1 MKIGISCYPV
11 YGGSGVVATE
21 LGIALARRG
30 HEVHFITYAQP
41 FRLPYF
47 MERVYY
53 HEVEVPN
60 YPLFEHPPYNLALSV
75 AIQNVVEQHDL
86 DLLHAHYAVPHATS
100 AWIAKEMLNRPG
112 FRIATTLHGTDI
124 TLVGQDPS
132 FQSLTQFSIRKSDG
146 LTAVSEFL
154 RRETHEHFDI
164 PTHDIEVIPN
174 FVDLEKYSRGAYP
187 CHRAKLAREGEKIVT
202 HISNF
207 RGVKRVDDVVRVFAR
222 ISRAVPARLLLVGDG
237 PDRLKVH
244 ELAES
249 EGVSDRVLFL
259 GKQNSVA
266 ELLSCTDL
274 FLLPSETEAFGLV
287 ALEAMACGVP
297 VVATSTGGLPEV
309 VDDGMSGFLRPV
321 GDVDGVGVERCDVG
335 RDRAGGGRFGCDGG
349 AEVERGVVHDVA
361 HLMDALVGDTLA
373 SALLANGIHLMGRSF
388 KYHRPRGVLSAG
400 SDEHLPHPAQQVKY
414 HRPDDRGTGAP
425 AQTITGERRRRR
437 WEGNRHAAD
446 LSRRFRRAADTVPG
460 GRPSGHRLC
469 RVPRGP
475 SRGGGPDRR
484 H

>member
-1 MKIGISCYPV
+1 MVRGDCVKIGISCYPV

-21 LGIALARRG
+21 LGIELAQRG

-47 MERVYY
+47 MERIYY

-75 AIQNVVEQHDL
+75 AIENVVEQHDL

-100 AWIAKEMLNRPG
+100 AWIAKELLGRDR
-112 FRIATTLHGTDI
+112 FRIVTTLHGTDI

-132 FQSLTQFSIRKSDG
+132 FHSLTQFSIRKSDG

-164 PTHDIEVIPN
+164 PMQDIRVIPN
-174 FVDLEKYSRGAYP
+174 FVDLDKYRRDAYP
-187 CHRAKLAREGEKIVT
+187 CHRSKLANEGDSIVT

-207 RGVKRVDDVVRVFAR
+207 RSVKRVDDVVRIFSRIAR
-222 ISRAVPARLLLVGDG
+222 RIPARLLLVGDG
-237 PDRLKVH
+237 PDRVKAH
-244 ELAES
+244 EVAEA
-249 EGVSDRVLFL
+249 EGVVDRVLFL

-297 VVATSTGGLPEV
+297 VIATCTGGLSEV
-309 VDDGMSGFLRPV
+309 VDDGLSGYLAPV
-321 GDVDGVGVERCDVG
+321 GDVEAMADAGIGLLTDAAAWQSFSA
-335 RDRAGGGRFGCDGG
+335 RARQG
-349 AEVERGVVHDVA
+349 AERFSADRVVSLYEA
-361 HLMDALVGDTLA
+361 
-373 SALLANGIHLMGRSF
+373 F
-388 KYHRPRGVLSAG
+388 YEEVL
-400 SDEHLPHPAQQVKY
+400 
-414 HRPDDRGTGAP
+414 
-425 AQTITGERRRRR
+425 RR
-437 WEGNRHAAD
+437 
-446 LSRRFRRAADTVPG
+446 
-460 GRPSGHRLC
+460 
-469 RVPRGP
+469 
-475 SRGGGPDRR
+475 
-484 H
+484 

>member
-1 MKIGISCYPV
+1 VKIGISCYPV

-21 LGIALARRG
+21 LGIELARRG

-47 MERVYY
+47 VERIFY

-75 AIQNVVEQHDL
+75 SIQNVVEQHDL

-100 AWIAKEMLNRPG
+100 AWIAKELLGREG

-132 FQSLTQFSIRKSDG
+132 FHSLTQFSIRKSDG
-146 LTAVSEFL
+146 LTAVSEYL

-164 PTHDIEVIPN
+164 PLDDIRVIPN
-174 FVDLEKYSRGAYP
+174 FVDLARYDRSAYP
-187 CHRAKLAREGEKIVT
+187 CHRSKLTKAGEKLIT

-207 RGVKRVDDVVRVFAR
+207 RGVKRVDDVVRTFAR
-222 ISRAVPARLLLVGDG
+222 ITRRVPSRLLLVGDG
-237 PDRLKVH
+237 PDRVKVQ
-244 ELAES
+244 EVAES
-249 EGVSDRVLFL
+249 EGVADRVLFL

-297 VVATSTGGLPEV
+297 VIATRVGGIPEV
-309 VDDGMSGFLRPV
+309 VDDGESGYLADI
-321 GDVDGVGVERCDVG
+321 GDVDTMGEAGVRLLSDGEQWS
-335 RDRAGGGRFGCDGG
+335 RFSKAARRG
-349 AEVERGVVHDVA
+349 AERFSSDRVVTMYEDFYKEV
-361 HLMDALVGDTLA
+361 LA
-373 SALLANGIHLMGRSF
+373 
-388 KYHRPRGVLSAG
+388 
-400 SDEHLPHPAQQVKY
+400 
-414 HRPDDRGTGAP
+414 T
-425 AQTITGERRRRR
+425 
-437 WEGNRHAAD
+437 
-446 LSRRFRRAADTVPG
+446 
-460 GRPSGHRLC
+460 
-469 RVPRGP
+469 
-475 SRGGGPDRR
+475 
-484 H
+484 

>member
-1 MKIGISCYPV
+1 VKIGISCYPV

-21 LGIALARRG
+21 LGIELAQRG

-47 MERVYY
+47 MERVFY

-75 AIQNVVEQHDL
+75 AIESVVEQHDL

-100 AWIAKEMLNRPG
+100 AWIAKELLGRDR
-112 FRIATTLHGTDI
+112 FRIVTTLHGTDI

-132 FQSLTQFSIRKSDG
+132 FHSLTQFSIRKADG

-164 PTHDIEVIPN
+164 PMQDIRVIPN
-174 FVDLEKYSRGAYP
+174 FVDLDKYRRDAYP
-187 CHRAKLAREGEKIVT
+187 CHRSKLANEGDRIVT

-207 RGVKRVDDVVRVFAR
+207 RSVKRVDDVVRIFSRIAR
-222 ISRAVPARLLLVGDG
+222 RIPARLLLVGDG
-237 PDRLKVH
+237 PDRVKAH
-244 ELAES
+244 DLAEA
-249 EGVSDRVLFL
+249 EGVADRVLFL

-297 VVATSTGGLPEV
+297 VIATCTGGLSEV
-309 VDDGMSGFLRPV
+309 VDDGLSGYLAPV
-321 GDVDGVGVERCDVG
+321 GDVDAMADAGIGLLTDAAVWQSFSA
-335 RDRAGGGRFGCDGG
+335 RARQG
-349 AEVERGVVHDVA
+349 AERFSADRVVSLYEA
-361 HLMDALVGDTLA
+361 
-373 SALLANGIHLMGRSF
+373 F
-388 KYHRPRGVLSAG
+388 YEEVL
-400 SDEHLPHPAQQVKY
+400 
-414 HRPDDRGTGAP
+414 
-425 AQTITGERRRRR
+425 RR
-437 WEGNRHAAD
+437 
-446 LSRRFRRAADTVPG
+446 
-460 GRPSGHRLC
+460 
-469 RVPRGP
+469 
-475 SRGGGPDRR
+475 
-484 H
+484 